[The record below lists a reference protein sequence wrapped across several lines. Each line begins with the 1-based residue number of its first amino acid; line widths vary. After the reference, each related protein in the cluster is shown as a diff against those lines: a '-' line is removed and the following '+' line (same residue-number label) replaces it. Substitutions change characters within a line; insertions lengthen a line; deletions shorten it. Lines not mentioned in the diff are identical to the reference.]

1 MGSQKK
7 YILDKI
13 ERMKADEQYRRQLQS
28 RDAAYDGRNMDC
40 ERMPFGCWILIAL
53 ILFFAVG
60 LIMGMFQH
68 HKPV

>member
-1 MGSQKK
+1 MGSRKK

-13 ERMKADEQYRRQLQS
+13 DRLQADEKFRRDLHKS
-28 RDAAYDGRNMDC
+28 DDTYNGRNMDC
-40 ERMPFGCWILIAL
+40 ERMPFGCWILIAV
-53 ILFFAVG
+53 ILFLAVG